1 MTTATTA
8 LRDAADTIR
17 DAAET
22 GLQSIGGLL
31 EDAKHRVDAVHVPKV
46 SLPTRRKK
54 RGWIGWIVVGGLVA
68 VVAVVMNRRAS
79 ANHPSATASTSP
91 VMSHPEPAAA
101 A

>member
-22 GLQSIGGLL
+22 GLHSIGGLL

-46 SLPTRRKK
+46 SISKQRKR
-54 RGWIGWIVVGGLVA
+54 RGWMGWFVLVGVS
-68 VVAVVMNRRAS
+68 VVAALILKNRSSSATPTTNTMPAS
-79 ANHPSATASTSP
+79 ASRK
-91 VMSHPEPAAA
+91 PEPAAA
-101 A
+101 

>member
-46 SLPTRRKK
+46 SLPKKHKK
-54 RGWIGWIVVGGLVA
+54 RGWIGWLVLGGLVA
-68 VVAVVMNRRAS
+68 VVAVVMNRRSSTNHAS
-79 ANHPSATASTSP
+79 SSTSTSP
-91 VMSHPEPAAA
+91 VMAHPEPAAA
-101 A
+101 